1 MESAPLP
8 LLPALRLIHC
18 MQKERGASCALVGSM
33 THPNATDYPYESNLR
48 SQRVASNSAISAFY
62 GSAIWHSYCGEQHEE
77 GEELEIATL
86 LLSVRQLVEGDVEK
100 DYFFFHDVYVE
111 YSSIISRLVDAF
123 VINELS
129 KKKNDLSRKKEED
142 DVSGRNANVV
152 LSLVDLVLSFVT
164 LKESLGMERA
174 MLSGLMAEGI
184 HDDEMH
190 NDKNQEKEVDIDVQV
205 PSHGA
210 RLGLVV
216 NDLVIVVENQHRIMR
231 DLQKQTEC
239 SAVSE
244 TLLQLIDES
253 IVPSDAMKT
262 LQDHVRKDFDIEAF
276 QQAMSPTAFWS
287 GITCY
292 MDRLHSMELFLI
304 EELENCEGSFEDLD
318 LHSLAGGEHPPSSS
332 SSIPTLSDD
341 AVNKMTQNEL
351 KDALISL
358 LAAQKESKQLPPPS
372 PIKRQKSL
380 SQNSF
385 SSKFSLTKRSK
396 DDRPALEEWEI
407 SLYDVEFHKRIGRG
421 SAGTTYLGSYMA
433 QDVAVKGKHL
443 Q

>member
-48 SQRVASNSAISAFY
+48 SRRVASNSAISAFY
-62 GSAIWHSYCGEQHEE
+62 GSGSAIWHGYCGEQHEE
-77 GEELEIATL
+77 GEELEIASL
-86 LLSVRQLVEGDVEK
+86 LLSVRQLVDEGVGNDEK
-100 DYFFFHDVYVE
+100 DYLFFHDVYVE

-174 MLSGLMAEGI
+174 MLSGLMA
-184 HDDEMH
+184 
-190 NDKNQEKEVDIDVQV
+190 DVQV

-231 DLQKQTEC
+231 GLQKQTEC

-372 PIKRQKSL
+372 PSKRQKSL

-396 DDRPALEEWEI
+396 DDRPVLEGWEI